1 MQIITR
7 TLLALML
14 ASATFAIGQPGPT
27 PATQPQ
33 ASTETKPKPPE
44 TKTISAY
51 KLEYNIY
58 ETEGG
63 KRVNTRSYTLVLT
76 DNDRR
81 GMIRTGS
88 RVPLTMNFVPAA
100 DSRSG
105 TVQYQDVGLTIEAK
119 LDHLILTTNID
130 MSSIAPEQSGQGT
143 NPIIRSSKADA
154 IATVIL
160 KKPMLLASIDDS
172 LSKRSYQVEVT
183 VTPE

>member
-14 ASATFAIGQPGPT
+14 ASATLAVGQPAPT
-27 PATQPQ
+27 PAAPPQ
-33 ASTETKPKPPE
+33 ASTETKPKSE
-44 TKTISAY
+44 AKTISAY
-51 KLEYNIY
+51 SLEYNIY

-76 DNDRR
+76 DNDKR

-100 DSRSG
+100 ESRSG

-154 IATVIL
+154 TATVIL
-160 KKPMLLASIDDS
+160 RKPMLLASIDDS
-172 LSKRSYQVEVT
+172 RSKRSYQVEVT

>member
-1 MQIITR
+1 
-7 TLLALML
+7 
-14 ASATFAIGQPGPT
+14 
-27 PATQPQ
+27 
-33 ASTETKPKPPE
+33 
-44 TKTISAY
+44 
-51 KLEYNIY
+51 LEYNIY

-63 KRVNTRSYTLVLT
+63 KRVNARNYTLVLT

-88 RVPLTMNFVPAA
+88 RVPITMNFASAA
-100 DSRSG
+100 DSRSA

-119 LDHLILTTNID
+119 LDRLILTTNIE

-160 KKPMLLASIDDS
+160 RKPMLLASIDDS

>member
-1 MQIITR
+1 MQLVTR

-14 ASATFAIGQPGPT
+14 ASATLAVGQPTPT
-27 PATQPQ
+27 PAPQPQ
-33 ASTETKPKPPE
+33 VSTEKPKPE
-44 TKTISAY
+44 ARAVSAY

-88 RVPLTMNFVPAA
+88 RVPLTMTYATGG
-100 DSRSG
+100 DSRGS

-119 LDHLILTTNID
+119 LDRLVLTTNIE

-154 IATVIL
+154 TATVML
-160 KKPMLLASIDDS
+160 RKPMLLASIDDS

>member
-14 ASATFAIGQPGPT
+14 ASATLAIGQTGPT
-27 PATQPQ
+27 AAAQPP
-33 ASTETKPKPPE
+33 ASTEAKPKPPE
-44 TKTISAY
+44 ARAISAY

-58 ETEGG
+58 ETESG

-76 DNDRR
+76 DNDKR

-88 RVPLTMNFVPAA
+88 RVPLTMNYASA
-100 DSRSG
+100 GDSHG
-105 TVQYQDVGLTIEAK
+105 TTIQYQDVGLTIEAK
-119 LDHLILTTNID
+119 LDRLVLTTNIE

-160 KKPMLLASIDDS
+160 RKPLLLASIDDS

>member
-1 MQIITR
+1 MKIITR

-14 ASATFAIGQPGPT
+14 ASATLAIGQPGP
-27 PATQPQ
+27 AAQPQ
-33 ASTETKPKPPE
+33 AGTETKPKSPE
-44 TKTISAY
+44 ARAISAY

-88 RVPLTMNFVPAA
+88 RVPITMNFASGS
-100 DSRSG
+100 DSRSA

-130 MSSIAPEQSGQGT
+130 MSSIAPEQSGQGG

-154 IATVIL
+154 TATVML
-160 KKPMLLASIDDS
+160 RKPMLLASIDDS